1 MKKRFLA
8 LALGTLAFGVT
19 LGGVKMGLGHQDA
32 MMVKAAETS
41 TDVVFDGSANKF
53 SDSLTKDGVTI
64 SASKASGTTAPACNN
79 TKYSE
84 YRFYKGNEVTLS
96 MKDSNIVSIA
106 FECTASGTA
115 KQGPGNLNLKSGST
129 GNYTVDGTVGT
140 WSGNAASVTFT
151 ISPEQVRATK
161 ITVTLASSSQPDP
174 EPASPVA
181 TVTVKAKEG
190 STFYAGTSVSTSDFV
205 FTGFDADG
213 KETTLAGEITIENPL
228 LVEGKNTIKFIYQSG
243 GTSVNFE
250 CEVNAIKTTLYAK
263 TINVKDITAGKR
275 ILIAGQDG
283 AAVLGAETVI
293 NKKKVRALVTGKPNN
308 GTLLPTEGFV
318 PLVVLPAKN
327 GSFALYDETAKGVL
341 CATSSSD
348 NIMGTETN
356 FASIDANSFATITA
370 DENEGEFVIKFSG
383 NFAKNI
389 LSCNTTNP
397 RFSCYSSTQSP
408 TSIFVSNE
416 EPVSFNAD
424 AWADSFIANVSSKC
438 DATGATAAWT
448 ADWNKAKEVFEGF
461 GIPDKM
467 ALLYGSNSEKVN
479 QAIAT
484 YKFIVDKYNTV
495 VDDYLGLRTGNTTKA
510 NALMLPGATD
520 STTWTLVG
528 IGAVTIAASASLLF
542 FRRKKSN

>member
-32 MMVKAAETS
+32 LMVKAAETS
-41 TDVVFDGSANKF
+41 TEVVFDGSANKF
-53 SDSLTKDGVTI
+53 SGSLTKDGVTI
-64 SASKASGTTAPACNN
+64 SASKASGSTAPACSN
-79 TKYSE
+79 TKYAE

-96 MKDSNIVSIA
+96 AKDSNIASIT

-129 GNYTVDGTVGT
+129 GNYTVDGKVGT
-140 WSGNAASVTFT
+140 WSGNAAGVTFT

-181 TVTVKAKEG
+181 TIMVKAKEG
-190 STFYAGTSVSTSDFV
+190 SAFYAGTSVSTSDFV

-213 KETTLAGEITIENPL
+213 KETALTGEITIENPL

-243 GTSVNFE
+243 ETSVNFE
-250 CEVNAIKTTLYAK
+250 YEVNAVKTTLYTK
-263 TINVKDITAGKR
+263 TINVKDISAGKR
-275 ILIAGQDG
+275 ILIAGKNG
-283 AAVLGAETVI
+283 EAVLGAETVI
-293 NKKKVRALVTGKPNN
+293 NRKSVRALVA
-308 GTLLPTEGFV
+308 GTPKNDMLLPTEGFV
-318 PLVVLPAKN
+318 PLIVLPAKN
-327 GSFALYDETAKGVL
+327 GSLALYDETAKGVL

-348 NIMGTETN
+348 NIMGTETD

-370 DENEGEFVIKFSG
+370 GEEDGDFVIKFSG
-383 NFAKNI
+383 NFTKNI
-389 LSCNTTNP
+389 LSCNTSTP
-397 RFSCYSSTQSP
+397 RFSCYDKVLSA

-438 DATGATAAWT
+438 DAIGATASWT
-448 ADWNKAKEVFEGF
+448 ADWNKAKEVFDGF
-461 GIPDKM
+461 EIPDKM
-467 ALLYGSNSEKVN
+467 AVLYGTGSEKVK

-484 YKFIVDKYNTV
+484 YKFIIEKYNT
-495 VDDYLGLRTGNTTKA
+495 VDDYLGLGTGSTNKA

-528 IGAVTIAASASLLF
+528 IGAVTIAASTSLLF

>member
-19 LGGVKMGLGHQDA
+19 LGGVKMGFGHQDA
-32 MMVKAAETS
+32 MMVKATEAS
-41 TDVVFDGSANKF
+41 TRVVFDSSQYKF
-53 SDSLTKDGVTI
+53 SSTLAREGVTL
-64 SASKASGTTAPACNN
+64 SVKGSNDCK
-79 TKYSE
+79 KYAE
-84 YRFYKGNEVTLS
+84 YRFYKGSEITLS
-96 MKDSNIVSIA
+96 AEGSNIASIT

-174 EPASPVA
+174 EPASPVD

-250 CEVNAIKTTLYAK
+250 CEVNAIKTTLYTK
-263 TINVKDITAGKR
+263 TINVKDITVGKR

-348 NIMGTETN
+348 NIMGTETK
-356 FASIDANSFATITA
+356 FASIDANSFATIA
-370 DENEGEFVIKFSG
+370 AGEKDGGFVIKFSG
-383 NFAKNI
+383 NFTKNI

>member
-32 MMVKAAETS
+32 MMVKAATETS
-41 TDVVFDGSANKF
+41 TTFDAT
-53 SDSLTKDGVTI
+53 SDKSDGKTISKDGVTI
-64 SASKASGTTAPACNN
+64 STTVGTLNEGVY
-79 TKYSE
+79 K
-84 YRFYKGNEVTLS
+84 FYKNSVVTFS
-96 MKDSNIVSIA
+96 STDMEITSIE
-106 FECTASGTA
+106 FECTGGGTS
-115 KQGPGNLNLKSGST
+115 KYGPGCFEGDSGYSY
-129 GNYTVDGTVGT
+129 NQKKGT
-140 WSGNAASVTFT
+140 WKGTSKNVSFTASTN
-151 ISPEQVRATK
+151 QVRATK

-213 KETTLAGEITIENPL
+213 KETTLAGDITIENPL

-243 GTSVNFE
+243 ETSVNFE
-250 CEVNAIKTTLYAK
+250 CEVNAIKTTLYTK
-263 TINVKDITAGKR
+263 TINVKDITVGKR

-356 FASIDANSFATITA
+356 FASIDAN
-370 DENEGEFVIKFSG
+370 
-383 NFAKNI
+383 
-389 LSCNTTNP
+389 
-397 RFSCYSSTQSP
+397 
-408 TSIFVSNE
+408 
-416 EPVSFNAD
+416 
-424 AWADSFIANVSSKC
+424 
-438 DATGATAAWT
+438 
-448 ADWNKAKEVFEGF
+448 
-461 GIPDKM
+461 
-467 ALLYGSNSEKVN
+467 
-479 QAIAT
+479 
-484 YKFIVDKYNTV
+484 
-495 VDDYLGLRTGNTTKA
+495 
-510 NALMLPGATD
+510 
-520 STTWTLVG
+520 
-528 IGAVTIAASASLLF
+528 
-542 FRRKKSN
+542 

>member
-41 TDVVFDGSANKF
+41 TIVVFDSSLNKF
-53 SDSLTKDGVTI
+53 SNTLTTDEGVTI
-64 SASKASGTTAPACNN
+64 SASKASSKNAPVCN
-79 TKYSE
+79 KYPE
-84 YRFYKGNEVTLS
+84 YRFYNGNEITIS
-96 MKDSNIVSIA
+96 AKGSNIASIT
-106 FECTASGTA
+106 FECKANDDA
-115 KQGPGNLNLKSGST
+115 EKGPGNISLKSGSA
-129 GNYTVDGTVGT
+129 GNYTFKGKTGT
-140 WSGNAASVTFT
+140 WSGTSNSVSFS
-151 ISPEQVRATK
+151 IGPAKVFVTK
-161 ITVTLASSSQPDP
+161 ITVTLASSQPDP
-174 EPASPVA
+174 EPSSPVTSITA
-181 TVTVKAKEG
+181 VAKGG
-190 STFYAGTSVSTSDFV
+190 STFYAGTSVSNSDFV

-213 KETTLAGEITIENPL
+213 KETALKGEITIENPL
-228 LVEGKNTIKFIYQSG
+228 LVEGKNTIKFKYQSG
-243 GTSVNFE
+243 ETLINFQ
-250 CEVNAIKTTLYAK
+250 CEVDAVKTALYAK

-327 GSFALYDETAKGVL
+327 GSFVLYDETAKGVL

-348 NIMGTETN
+348 NIMGTQTD
-356 FASIDANSFATITA
+356 FANIDANSFATITA

-383 NFAKNI
+383 NFTKNI

-484 YKFIVDKYNTV
+484 YKFIVGKYNTV